1 LPSILYT
8 TLSHILTHTLL
19 HTIKMKFGTSI
30 LCAIAALGGVSAFVP
45 PTPGHTKAMSSSSS
59 SALASSW
66 LPAPT
71 GAMEF
76 FPLDIPMK
84 RIEGG
89 GTVRTW
95 DIPPETERLQY
106 VVETNGRPLKAKVE
120 L

>member
-1 LPSILYT
+1 
-8 TLSHILTHTLL
+8 
-19 HTIKMKFGTSI
+19 MKFESYCI
-30 LCAIAALGGVSAFVP
+30 LLAIAASVKGFVP
-45 PTPGHTKAMSSSSS
+45 TTSTTKAATALKQSSYNPMGQSYQMP
-59 SALASSW
+59 
-66 LPAPT
+66 PAAGGGPL
-71 GAMEF
+71 GNGGEF

-120 L
+120 LYVGLGCISFFNDEP

>member
-1 LPSILYT
+1 
-8 TLSHILTHTLL
+8 
-19 HTIKMKFGTSI
+19 MKFTAAI
-30 LCAIAALGGVSAFVP
+30 LLATVAMTSAFAPSTTVTKSGTKLHSSFGYNP
-45 PTPGHTKAMSSSSS
+45 MGPNTLPGSGPG
-59 SALASSW
+59 
-66 LPAPT
+66 PA
-71 GAMEF
+71 EF

-95 DIPPETERLQY
+95 DIPTDTERLQY

>member
-1 LPSILYT
+1 MKFTSSIL
-8 TLSHILTHTLL
+8 L
-19 HTIKMKFGTSI
+19 
-30 LCAIAALGGVSAFVP
+30 
-45 PTPGHTKAMSSSSS
+45 
-59 SALASSW
+59 ALAAVSSVSGFAPSSGKATTSTALKSSYAPGGEASW
-66 LPAPT
+66 QMPPAAAGPS
-71 GAMEF
+71 GDF

-89 GTVRTW
+89 GSVRTW

>member
-1 LPSILYT
+1 
-8 TLSHILTHTLL
+8 
-19 HTIKMKFGTSI
+19 MKFGSHCI
-30 LCAIAALGGVSAFVP
+30 LLAIAAVTSVEGFVP
-45 PTPGHTKAMSSSSS
+45 TSTTKITTTTTKTSLKQSSYNPMGQQSYQMP
-59 SALASSW
+59 
-66 LPAPT
+66 PAP
-71 GAMEF
+71 GGPPMGEF

>member
-1 LPSILYT
+1 MKFASSCILLAFVAVTNVQSFVPTVTKTTTTTTKTTTTT
-8 TLSHILTHTLL
+8 TLKQSSYNP
-19 HTIKMKFGTSI
+19 MGQQSYQMPP
-30 LCAIAALGGVSAFVP
+30 AANGPMGS
-45 PTPGHTKAMSSSSS
+45 G
-59 SALASSW
+59 
-66 LPAPT
+66 
-71 GAMEF
+71 EF

-120 L
+120 LYVMEGV